1 MNSLFERPFTFDRV
15 TRIVFSIVI
24 IGVLLYL
31 ITVLRNALLPFLI
44 AWLLAYMMQPFVK
57 FFQYKLKLKSRILA
71 IVAVIISAS
80 LIIGIAA
87 ALVVPSVAQEAERT
101 LNLMRTHNPG
111 EGHVPLIPASWIEY
125 LENNVDINQL
135 MELLSR
141 ENIQNAIKQLAPKV
155 WNILSNTFS
164 ILFSITIIF
173 VILLYFIFILL
184 DYEKI
189 ANGWINLIPARI
201 RPFAKGLADDVEQS
215 MNRYFRG
222 QSLIA
227 LCVGVLLSIGFKI
240 VGFPLAV
247 TLGLFIGVLNLIPY
261 LQAIGL
267 IPMVIL
273 SLLKSAETGQ
283 NFWII
288 FGSGLLI
295 LGIVQC
301 IQDLYLTPRIMG
313 KAMGLNPAII
323 LLSLSIWGTLLGFI
337 GLIICI
343 TCSRRSVCLII
354 SVLSCWKRTLSLLP
368 LLIFNRRKRKKSN
381 FFQKNSSSYCKF
393 KNKPYL
399 CTRNTE
405 VKHTAIQSMHRMI
418 R

>member
-24 IGVLLYL
+24 IGALLYL
-31 ITVLRNALLPFLI
+31 ITILRTALLPFLI

-71 IVAVIISAS
+71 IIAVIICAS
-80 LIIGIAA
+80 LVIGTAA
-87 ALVVPSVAQEAERT
+87 ALVVPSIAQEAERT

-111 EGHVPLIPASWIEY
+111 EGHIPLIPESWITY
-125 LENNVDINQL
+125 LETNVDINQL

-189 ANGWINLIPARI
+189 ANGWINLIPAHI

-227 LCVGVLLSIGFKI
+227 LCVGVLLAIGFKI
-240 VGFPLAV
+240 VGFPLGV

-261 LQAIGL
+261 LQTIGL
-267 IPMVIL
+267 IPMIIL

-337 GLIICI
+337 GLIIA
-343 TCSRRSVCLII
+343 
-354 SVLSCWKRTLSLLP
+354 LP
-368 LLIFNRRKRKKSN
+368 LTTLCLSYYKR
-381 FFQKNSSSYCKF
+381 FI
-393 KNKPYL
+393 L
-399 CTRNTE
+399 
-405 VKHTAIQSMHRMI
+405 
-418 R
+418 

>member
-15 TRIVFSIVI
+15 SRIVFSIALI
-24 IGVLLYL
+24 SGLLYL
-31 ITVLRNALLPFLI
+31 VAVLRNALLPFLI

-57 FFQYKLKLKSRILA
+57 FFQYKLRLKSRILA
-71 IVAVIISAS
+71 IIAVIISAS
-80 LIIGIAA
+80 LIIGLAT
-87 ALVVPSVAQEAERT
+87 ALVVPSIAQEAEKT

-111 EGHVPLIPASWIEY
+111 EGHVPLIPESWIDY
-125 LENNVDINQL
+125 LETNVDINQL

-141 ENIQNAIKQLAPKV
+141 ENIQNAIKQLAPQV

-173 VILLYFIFILL
+173 VIMLYFIFILL

-189 ANGWINLIPARI
+189 ANGWINLIPARQ
-201 RPFAKGLADDVEQS
+201 RSFVKGLADDVEQS

-227 LCVGVLLSIGFKI
+227 LCVGVLLAIGFKI
-240 VGFPLAV
+240 VGFPLGV
-247 TLGLFIGVLNLIPY
+247 TLGLFIGLLNLIPY
-261 LQAIGL
+261 LQAIGI

-288 FGSGLLI
+288 FGLGLLI
-295 LGIVQC
+295 LGIVQS

-337 GLIICI
+337 GLIIA
-343 TCSRRSVCLII
+343 
-354 SVLSCWKRTLSLLP
+354 LP
-368 LLIFNRRKRKKSN
+368 LTTLCLSYYKR
-381 FFQKNSSSYCKF
+381 FILMEEDII
-393 KNKPYL
+393 PPIP
-399 CTRNTE
+399 TD
-405 VKHTAIQSMHRMI
+405 IQPEKEK
-418 R
+418 

>member
-337 GLIICI
+337 GLIIA
-343 TCSRRSVCLII
+343 
-354 SVLSCWKRTLSLLP
+354 LP
-368 LLIFNRRKRKKSN
+368 LTTLCLSYYKRFILLEEDIIASPPADIQPEKK
-381 FFQKNSSSYCKF
+381 KEK
-393 KNKPYL
+393 
-399 CTRNTE
+399 
-405 VKHTAIQSMHRMI
+405 
-418 R
+418 

>member
-71 IVAVIISAS
+71 IVAVIITAS

-227 LCVGVLLSIGFKI
+227 LCVGILLSIGFKI

-337 GLIICI
+337 GLIIA
-343 TCSRRSVCLII
+343 
-354 SVLSCWKRTLSLLP
+354 LP
-368 LLIFNRRKRKKSN
+368 LTTLCLSYYKRFILLEEDIIAPPPADIQPEKK
-381 FFQKNSSSYCKF
+381 KEK
-393 KNKPYL
+393 
-399 CTRNTE
+399 
-405 VKHTAIQSMHRMI
+405 
-418 R
+418 